1 MPKVLNFNSMVSDYE
16 IVNPEFAR
24 VKVYVCYAGRNR
36 NKSSIDERVLEKMSQ
51 SIYGVPMVAEYDKE
65 HNCFKGHGGKVE
77 ITDEGIDFVET
88 TVPYGFVDPK
98 TPVFYEEVTELDGIT
113 KHNYLCCYAYLWYKR
128 YPEVESVLRNQDNK
142 KIGQSMEIEVESYE
156 IDEDDY
162 CVIKDGHFSALTM
175 LGVEPCF
182 ESASVTSRFS
192 KETSDIWEEMINSF
206 KKFSA
211 EDKVEDDEEEFK
223 KKKKCSEDEDNEHED
238 NEDEEFKKRKKCSED
253 EDNEDEEDFK
263 KKKKCSEDE
272 ECSEQEDE
280 EFKKKKKCSEDEDS
294 EEEYKKKRKCSEDEN
309 DEDEEFKK
317 KKKCSEDEVE
327 EEDEEFKKKRKCSS
341 EEYEAKI
348 SEIMEEYSTLSSEY
362 YALIGKYNALESEVL
377 ELRAYKEEKER
388 EAKEIELEEE
398 VFSKFED
405 LKQIEGYK
413 DIYDARFELSKEDLT
428 IRLKALAF
436 DNGIVLGKK
445 ETKKFSKQSKKS
457 LVVEPKQKNRVPSEW
472 DSLIFRK

>member
-1 MPKVLNFNSMVSDYE
+1 MPKVLSFNSMVSDYE

-24 VKVYVCYAGRNR
+24 VKVYVCYAGKNR
-36 NKSSIDERVLEKMSQ
+36 NMSSIDEQVLEKMSQ

-128 YPEVESVLRNQDNK
+128 YPEVESVLKNQDNK
-142 KIGQSMEIEVESYE
+142 KIGQSMEIQVDSYE
-156 IDEDDY
+156 IDEDGY
-162 CVIKDGHFSALTM
+162 CVIKDGYFSALAM

-182 ESASVTSRFS
+182 ESASVTSKFS
-192 KETSDIWEEMINSF
+192 KDESDIWEEMINSF

-211 EDKVEDDEEEFK
+211 EDEAED
-223 KKKKCSEDEDNEHED
+223 
-238 NEDEEFKKRKKCSED
+238 
-253 EDNEDEEDFK
+253 
-263 KKKKCSEDE
+263 
-272 ECSEQEDE
+272 DE
-280 EFKKKKKCSEDEDS
+280 EFKKKKKCSEDEEDS
-294 EEEYKKKRKCSEDEN
+294 EHEDNEEEEEEYKKKKKCSEDE
-309 DEDEEFKK
+309 DDEEFKK
-317 KKKCSEDEVE
+317 KKKCAEDEE
-327 EEDEEFKKKRKCSS
+327 DEEDEEFKKKRKCSS

-348 SEIMEEYSTLSSEY
+348 SELMEEYSTLSSEY

-377 ELRAYKEEKER
+377 ELRAYKEEKEH

-436 DNGIVLGKK
+436 DNGIVIGKK
-445 ETKKFSKQSKKS
+445 EAKKFSKQPKKS
-457 LVVEPKQKNRVPSEW
+457 LVVEKKKKNRVPSDW

>member
-24 VKVYVCYAGRNR
+24 VKVYVCYTGKNR
-36 NKSSIDERVLEKMSQ
+36 NMSSIDERVLEKMSQ

-142 KIGQSMEIEVESYE
+142 KIGQSMEIQVDSYE
-156 IDEDDY
+156 IDEDGY
-162 CVIKDGHFSALTM
+162 CVIKDGYFSALAM

-182 ESASVTSRFS
+182 ESASVTSKFS
-192 KETSDIWEEMINSF
+192 KEESDIWEEMINSF

-211 EDKVEDDEEEFK
+211 EDEAEDDEEEFK
-223 KKKKCSEDEDNEHED
+223 KKKKCSEDEDED
-238 NEDEEFKKRKKCSED
+238 
-253 EDNEDEEDFK
+253 
-263 KKKKCSEDE
+263 
-272 ECSEQEDE
+272 SEQEDNE
-280 EFKKKKKCSEDEDS
+280 EEDEEEYKKKKKCSEDED
-294 EEEYKKKRKCSEDEN
+294 
-309 DEDEEFKK
+309 DEEFKK
-317 KKKCSEDEVE
+317 KKKCAEDEE
-327 EEDEEFKKKRKCSS
+327 DEEDEEFKKKKKCSS

-348 SEIMEEYSTLSSEY
+348 SELMEEYSTLSSEY

-377 ELRAYKEEKER
+377 ELRAYKEEKEH

-436 DNGIVLGKK
+436 DNGIVIGKK
-445 ETKKFSKQSKKS
+445 ESKKFSKQSKKS

>member
-24 VKVYVCYAGRNR
+24 VKVYVCYAGKNR
-36 NKSSIDERVLEKMSQ
+36 NMSSIDERVLEKMSQ

-142 KIGQSMEIEVESYE
+142 KIGQSMEIQVDSYE
-156 IDEDDY
+156 IDEDGY
-162 CVIKDGHFSALTM
+162 CVIKDGYFSALAM

-182 ESASVTSRFS
+182 ESASVTSKFS
-192 KETSDIWEEMINSF
+192 KEESDIWEEMINSF

-211 EDKVEDDEEEFK
+211 EDEAEDDEEEFK
-223 KKKKCSEDEDNEHED
+223 KKKKCSEDEDED
-238 NEDEEFKKRKKCSED
+238 
-253 EDNEDEEDFK
+253 
-263 KKKKCSEDE
+263 
-272 ECSEQEDE
+272 SEQEDNE
-280 EFKKKKKCSEDEDS
+280 EEDEEEYKKKKKCSEDED
-294 EEEYKKKRKCSEDEN
+294 
-309 DEDEEFKK
+309 DEEFKK
-317 KKKCSEDEVE
+317 KKKCAEDEE
-327 EEDEEFKKKRKCSS
+327 DEEDEEFKKKKKCSS

-348 SEIMEEYSTLSSEY
+348 SELMEEYSTLSSEY

-377 ELRAYKEEKER
+377 ELRAYKEEKEH

-436 DNGIVLGKK
+436 DNGIVIGKK
-445 ETKKFSKQSKKS
+445 ESKKFSKQSKKS

>member
-1 MPKVLNFNSMVSDYE
+1 MPKVLSFNSMVSDYE

-24 VKVYVCYAGRNR
+24 VKVYVCYAGKNR
-36 NKSSIDERVLEKMSQ
+36 NMSSIDEQVLEKMSQ

-65 HNCFKGHGGKVE
+65 HNCFKGHGGKIE

-128 YPEVESVLRNQDNK
+128 YPEVESVLKNQDNK
-142 KIGQSMEIEVESYE
+142 KIGQSMEIQVDSYE
-156 IDEDDY
+156 IDEDGY
-162 CVIKDGHFSALTM
+162 CVIKDGYFSALAM

-182 ESASVTSRFS
+182 ESASVTSKFS
-192 KETSDIWEEMINSF
+192 KDESDIWEEMINSF

-211 EDKVEDDEEEFK
+211 EDGAEDDEEEFK
-223 KKKKCSEDEDNEHED
+223 KK
-238 NEDEEFKKRKKCSED
+238 KKCSED

-272 ECSEQEDE
+272 DE
-280 EFKKKKKCSEDEDS
+280 
-294 EEEYKKKRKCSEDEN
+294 EEEYKKKRKCSEDEE

-317 KKKCSEDEVE
+317 KK
-327 EEDEEFKKKRKCSS
+327 KCSS

-348 SEIMEEYSTLSSEY
+348 SEIMEEYSALSSEY
-362 YALIGKYNALESEVL
+362 HALIGKYNALESEVL
-377 ELRAYKEEKER
+377 ELRAYKEEKEH

-436 DNGIVLGKK
+436 DNGIVIGKK

>member
-1 MPKVLNFNSMVSDYE
+1 MPKVLSFNSMVSDYE

-24 VKVYVCYAGRNR
+24 VKVYVCYAGKNR
-36 NKSSIDERVLEKMSQ
+36 NMSSIDEQVLEKMSQ

-65 HNCFKGHGGKVE
+65 HNCFKGHGGKIE

-128 YPEVESVLRNQDNK
+128 YPEVESVLKNQDNK
-142 KIGQSMEIEVESYE
+142 KIGQSMEIQVDSYE
-156 IDEDDY
+156 IDEDGY
-162 CVIKDGHFSALTM
+162 CVIKDGYFSALAM

-182 ESASVTSRFS
+182 ESASVTSKFS
-192 KETSDIWEEMINSF
+192 KDESDIWEEMINSF

-317 KKKCSEDEVE
+317 KKKCS
-327 EEDEEFKKKRKCSS
+327 S

-362 YALIGKYNALESEVL
+362 HALIGKCNALESEVL

-388 EAKEIELEEE
+388 EAKEMELEEE

-445 ETKKFSKQSKKS
+445 ETKKFSKQPKKS

>member
-1 MPKVLNFNSMVSDYE
+1 MPKVLSFNSMVSDYE

-24 VKVYVCYAGRNR
+24 VKVYVCYAGKNR
-36 NKSSIDERVLEKMSQ
+36 NMSSIDEQVLEKMSQ

-65 HNCFKGHGGKVE
+65 HNCFKGHGGKIE

-128 YPEVESVLRNQDNK
+128 YPEVESVLKNQDNK
-142 KIGQSMEIEVESYE
+142 KIGQSMEIQVDSYE
-156 IDEDDY
+156 IDEDGY
-162 CVIKDGHFSALTM
+162 CVIKDGYFSALAM

-182 ESASVTSRFS
+182 ESASVTSKFS
-192 KETSDIWEEMINSF
+192 KDESDIWEEMINSF

-211 EDKVEDDEEEFK
+211 EDGAEDDEEEFK
-223 KKKKCSEDEDNEHED
+223 KKKKCSEDEEDSGHED

-272 ECSEQEDE
+272 DE
-280 EFKKKKKCSEDEDS
+280 EFKKKKKCAEDEDE
-294 EEEYKKKRKCSEDEN
+294 EEEYKKKRKCSEDEE

-317 KKKCSEDEVE
+317 KKKCS
-327 EEDEEFKKKRKCSS
+327 S
-341 EEYEAKI
+341 EEYEARI

-362 YALIGKYNALESEVL
+362 HALIGKYNALESEVL
-377 ELRAYKEEKER
+377 ELRAYKEEKEH

-472 DSLIFRK
+472 DSLIFKK

>member
-65 HNCFKGHGGKVE
+65 HNCFKGHGGKIE

-128 YPEVESVLRNQDNK
+128 YPKVESVLRNQDNK

-211 EDKVEDDEEEFK
+211 EDEAEDDEEEFK
-223 KKKKCSEDEDNEHED
+223 KKKKCSEDEDDDSEQEEDFKKKKKCSEDEEDSEHDD

-253 EDNEDEEDFK
+253 EEDEED
-263 KKKKCSEDE
+263 
-272 ECSEQEDE
+272 
-280 EFKKKKKCSEDEDS
+280 
-294 EEEYKKKRKCSEDEN
+294 EEEYKKKRKCSEDE
-309 DEDEEFKK
+309 DDEEFKK
-317 KKKCSEDEVE
+317 KKKCAEEKE
-327 EEDEEFKKKRKCSS
+327 EEKDEEEYKKKKKCSS

-348 SEIMEEYSTLSSEY
+348 SELMEEYSTLSSEY
-362 YALIGKYNALESEVL
+362 HALIGKYNALESEVL
-377 ELRAYKEEKER
+377 ELRAYKEEKEH

>member
-192 KETSDIWEEMINSF
+192 KETSDIWEEMINLF

-211 EDKVEDDEEEFK
+211 EDEAEDDEEEFK
-223 KKKKCSEDEDNEHED
+223 KKKKCSEDEDEDSEQEEDFKKKKRCSEDEEDSEHDD

-253 EDNEDEEDFK
+253 EDNEEEG
-263 KKKKCSEDE
+263 EDE
-272 ECSEQEDE
+272 EEY
-280 EFKKKKKCSEDEDS
+280 KKKKKCSEDED
-294 EEEYKKKRKCSEDEN
+294 
-309 DEDEEFKK
+309 DEEFKK
-317 KKKCSEDEVE
+317 KKKCAEDEVD

-348 SEIMEEYSTLSSEY
+348 SELMEEYSTLSSEY

-377 ELRAYKEEKER
+377 ELRAYKEEKEH

-445 ETKKFSKQSKKS
+445 ETKKFSKQPKKS